1 MGRSMVWRCRLPR
14 QEALEMEATREED
27 GLQREANHRKS
38 NGEHALEM
46 QAKEAQRKRKGEK
59 ALEMQCQRNSNSG
72 ESTV

>member
-46 QAKEAQRKRKGEK
+46 QNPKP
-59 ALEMQCQRNSNSG
+59 
-72 ESTV
+72 